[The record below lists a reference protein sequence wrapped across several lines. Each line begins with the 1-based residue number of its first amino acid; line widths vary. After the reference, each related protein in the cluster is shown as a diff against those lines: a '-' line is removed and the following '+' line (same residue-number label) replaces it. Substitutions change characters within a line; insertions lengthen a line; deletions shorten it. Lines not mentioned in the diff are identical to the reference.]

1 MKKSLFT
8 AALFSAGL
16 SIASTNDFLTWEQC
30 LERTKAQSPE
40 LAVARSAVRS
50 LEYSVA
56 SASAGFLPSLSAS
69 AGFTKSGSENDSN
82 WTESDRTTA
91 GLSLSQDLFSG
102 GGNRAQRKRALARL
116 QVGNEQYRKTLSDV
130 ELRVRQAYI
139 EVLYTQDLIELTE
152 KIADRRANNV
162 RLIQL
167 RFDGGRENAGSLARS
182 KAQLSQARYEVREAQ
197 RSLIYALR
205 NLAAAMGQMEPAVG
219 ASGELNAGSPEE
231 LVQLESLMK
240 QTPDYEIAATQIEAA
255 RQGLVVTRSD
265 QFPSVALNASA
276 GLGGDRDL
284 DTGSWSVGVR
294 ASIPLFT
301 GGRNRADV
309 AAEKESVV
317 QSELDLMNR
326 ANGLMASLQQ
336 RWNNYMDAVDNEIIQ
351 QELLEAEKLRA
362 EISTAKYKQGLL
374 SFEDWDIIESNLIN
388 QDKAYLQ
395 RRRTAELAQAS
406 WKNALGWSEWYVEKG
421 E

>member
-1 MKKSLFT
+1 M
-8 AALFSAGL
+8 
-16 SIASTNDFLTWEQC
+16 
-30 LERTKAQSPE
+30 
-40 LAVARSAVRS
+40 
-50 LEYSVA
+50 
-56 SASAGFLPSLSAS
+56 
-69 AGFTKSGSENDSN
+69 
-82 WTESDRTTA
+82 
-91 GLSLSQDLFSG
+91 
-102 GGNRAQRKRALARL
+102 
-116 QVGNEQYRKTLSDV
+116 
-130 ELRVRQAYI
+130 
-139 EVLYTQDLIELTE
+139 
-152 KIADRRANNV
+152 
-162 RLIQL
+162 
-167 RFDGGRENAGSLARS
+167 
-182 KAQLSQARYEVREAQ
+182 
-197 RSLIYALR
+197 
-205 NLAAAMGQMEPAVG
+205 
-219 ASGELNAGSPEE
+219 
-231 LVQLESLMK
+231 
-240 QTPDYEIAATQIEAA
+240 
-255 RQGLVVTRSD
+255 
-265 QFPSVALNASA
+265 
-276 GLGGDRDL
+276 
-284 DTGSWSVGVR
+284 R